1 MHKKFPEI
9 ITRKMLENMTTAKD
23 FCTILQREHIKNL
36 LGKEGEDVLH
46 LARLFLNLLLIVE
59 MMCLQKES
67 GEKIKSNAAES
78 TAVVIKSID
87 TSKLASSAKFDRIT
101 ETRKSCSDDKFLMFS
116 SW

>member
-9 ITRKMLENMTTAKD
+9 ITREMLENMTTAKD
-23 FCTILQREHIKNL
+23 FCTILQKEHVKNL
-36 LGKEGEDVLH
+36 LGKEGEDVSH

-67 GEKIKSNAAES
+67 GEKINSNVAES
-78 TAVVIKSID
+78 TAFIIESIN
-87 TSKLASSAKFDRIT
+87 TSKLESSAKFDWIT
-101 ETRKSCSDDKFLMFS
+101 ETLKSCPDDKFLMFS